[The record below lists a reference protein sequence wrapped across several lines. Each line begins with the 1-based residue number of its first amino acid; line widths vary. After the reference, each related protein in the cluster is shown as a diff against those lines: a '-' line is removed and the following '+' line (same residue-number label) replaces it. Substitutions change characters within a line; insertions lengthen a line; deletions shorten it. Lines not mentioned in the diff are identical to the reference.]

1 MTNFPHASRSH
12 VSESSAPLTQEALPS
27 PLDESDDTYRLALT
41 VVDAADDRKGSDIVM
56 LKVTDVSYLADYF
69 VIITGLSMPQVRAI
83 ANSIEAK
90 VEEQW
95 DRVPL
100 RKEGQ
105 ADGRWLLIDY
115 GEVVAHIFMP
125 DERDFYSLEAFWG
138 HAERVPLSIA
148 GATST

>member
-1 MTNFPHASRSH
+1 MTNFPHASRSQ

-41 VVDAADDRKGSDIVM
+41 VVDAADDRKGSDIVL

-148 GATST
+148 GDSGT

>member
-1 MTNFPHASRSH
+1 
-12 VSESSAPLTQEALPS
+12 
-27 PLDESDDTYRLALT
+27 LDELDDTYRLALT
-41 VVDAADDRKGSDIVM
+41 VVDAADDRKGLDIVL

-148 GATST
+148 GDSVT

>member
-1 MTNFPHASRSH
+1 MTNFPHASRSQ
-12 VSESSAPLTQEALPS
+12 VSKPSAPLTQEALSS
-27 PLDESDDTYRLALT
+27 PLDELDDTYRLALT
-41 VVDAADDRKGSDIVM
+41 VVDAADDRKGLDIVL

-148 GATST
+148 GDSVT